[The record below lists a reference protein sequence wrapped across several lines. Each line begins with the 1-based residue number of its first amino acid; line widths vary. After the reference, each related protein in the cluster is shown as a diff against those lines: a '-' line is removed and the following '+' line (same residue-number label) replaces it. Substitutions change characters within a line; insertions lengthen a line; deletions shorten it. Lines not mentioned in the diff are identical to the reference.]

1 MLKHTSLLLALG
13 AMLTFTA
20 CKKTDAAYEASA
32 APQAETTATTTATA
46 WKAAGEWKTSQ
57 QEQFRIQY
65 AILEDKAITAE
76 VAAKGLVLVYAK
88 DASGIQSLPYQ
99 SSQSDVFWYY
109 QVAEGSVLVSCD
121 VYGSAKASAPE
132 FTYFIFSEEKMNEL
146 EKSGKSKGELMN
158 LSFEQAAALAN

>member
-13 AMLTFTA
+13 ATLTFTA
-20 CKKTDAAYEASA
+20 CKKTDAAYEPSA
-32 APQAETTATTTATA
+32 APQAEATTTATA

-57 QEQFRIQY
+57 QEQFKIQY
-65 AILEDKAITAE
+65 AILEDKAITAD

-88 DASGIQSLPYQ
+88 DASGVQSLPYQ

-132 FTYFIFSEEKMNEL
+132 FTYFIFSEEKIADL
-146 EKSGKSKGELMN
+146 EKSGKSKGDLMN
-158 LSFEQAAALAN
+158 LSFGQAAALAN